1 MLDLVFHGII
11 LWKGCVERC
20 GLSFFGKPT
29 TAFCPISKGQKEK
42 DMKWLTKDW
51 IKKHSRIDFDCEDE
65 LLELYGNAAENGIL
79 RLLNRSWEDVRENLS
94 DEDINGSLMIAGLLL
109 TEHLYTHRGPIE
121 NVQPYQIP
129 YNIDFYIK
137 PFMRLVSNNYEQT
150 NTQGY
155 GKCKNL

>member
-1 MLDLVFHGII
+1 
-11 LWKGCVERC
+11 
-20 GLSFFGKPT
+20 
-29 TAFCPISKGQKEK
+29 
-42 DMKWLTKDW
+42 MKWLTLEW

>member
-1 MLDLVFHGII
+1 
-11 LWKGCVERC
+11 
-20 GLSFFGKPT
+20 
-29 TAFCPISKGQKEK
+29 
-42 DMKWLTKDW
+42 MKWLTIYW
-51 IKKHSRIDFDCEDE
+51 IKAHSRIDFDCDDS

-79 RLLNRSWEDVRENLS
+79 RLLNRSWEDVCENLS
-94 DEDINGSLMIAGLLL
+94 EEDINGSLMIAGLML

-129 YNIDFYIK
+129 YTIDFYVK

>member
-1 MLDLVFHGII
+1 
-11 LWKGCVERC
+11 
-20 GLSFFGKPT
+20 
-29 TAFCPISKGQKEK
+29 
-42 DMKWLTKDW
+42 MKWLTTDW
-51 IKKHSRIDFDCEDE
+51 IKAHSRIDFDCEDS

-94 DEDINGSLMIAGLLL
+94 DEDINGSLMIAGLML

-129 YNIDFYIK
+129 YNIDFYVK
-137 PFMRLVSNNYEQT
+137 PFMRLASNDYEQ
-150 NTQGY
+150 NNNNRY